1 MAKALVI
8 ACIAGFAAGCVNLTK
23 PAQVAECAA
32 KGTCVNDAATGSR
45 DGRLSGFDGASAQ
58 DLRPTNADG
67 SPDDVLAVPDA
78 GTDAADAPLATD
90 GQNPDGPA
98 DGPRDISSIDVP
110 AGACLSSG
118 KPLPA
123 GTVCRPA
130 VDLCDVAESCDG
142 TSADCPADK
151 MAKAG
156 ASCRPTAGDCDIAE
170 TCDGTGPSCPADGFM
185 RAGTVCRKVADG
197 NLCDVPESCTGTSP
211 TCPVDSVAAA
221 NTVCHASKDNNQC
234 DPTEMCSGTSV
245 TCPTDLHYDRPAAPA
260 NPTATSGTLQATVAW
275 NASAGATGYNVKRSA
290 TSGSGYTTLGGI
302 PTAAASPYVDK
313 ELTGGTSYH
322 YVVSAINTI
331 ATCESANSA
340 EVAVTPVGLC
350 TPPAAPTVTA
360 TSANG
365 TVKLDWAQ
373 VAGAVSYSIARSSSR
388 GTGYATIA
396 QISVGTTTTYTDSNV
411 ANGTTYYYVMTAS
424 NGTCSSV
431 DSAEVSAAPACTAP
445 ASPTGLVATP
455 GDKSVAL
462 TWTASAGAV
471 SYSIYRKSTGDPT
484 YKLVNS
490 TSTTTFTDTTV
501 VNAAAYSYVVT
512 ASNGSCSSTN
522 STEVQVTPACVP
534 PAPPTGVT
542 ATPGDGE
549 ITLAWTASTGAT
561 SYQVSRNTTGTGS
574 FTAIATPT
582 TTNYLDKP
590 VTNGAAY
597 YYVVAASNGSCSSAN
612 SAVASATSVCTPP
625 SVPGAIT
632 AAAGDTTVTL
642 SWDPST
648 PTPAS
653 YTLQRKTGAS
663 GTWATVASST
673 VTSYTDS
680 NLTNGTAYYYQVSA
694 SNGSCNSG
702 YNTAVSVTPGVTC
715 AQTAPTNPKAAATG
729 SVQVTLTWSAATVTP
744 SGGYNIARSTTGT
757 TGFTS
762 IGMVTSSAL
771 TYVDSD
777 STLVKSTVYYYQVT
791 AVGATCTATSS
802 TVSTTTACVNPPIPS
817 PTASADANGN
827 ITIAWAA
834 VSGATAY
841 TVYRSDSSNGT
852 YAQISTNQT
861 AATYTDAAAGLT
873 NGNVYYYKVSASN
886 AAGQCSSSQSSP
898 AVSAR
903 ACTIPA
909 VPIGVTALRS
919 GHTRS
924 TLTWTNS
931 SLSSTTYNILRSTT
945 SGAGYTSVGI
955 SNGSPFTD
963 PTASDST
970 PYYYVVTARSD
981 SAGNCSSANSPQVSM
996 PSCTVVTASGGG
1008 SAQAPNQTA
1017 AVCFITCDSNIAW
1030 WGYSGIGSRS
1040 LYINTV
1046 QQTASGTLPLP
1057 PAGNSGYAFYFSGT
1071 TDGTGNY
1078 VYWIYG
1084 GGTGNAC
1091 P

>member
-1 MAKALVI
+1 MARALVI

-45 DGRLSGFDGASAQ
+45 DGKLSGFDGASAQ

-78 GTDAADAPLATD
+78 GTGAADAPLATD
-90 GQNPDGPA
+90 SQNPDGPA
-98 DGPRDISSIDVP
+98 DSPRDISSIDVP
-110 AGACLSSG
+110 AGACLTNG

-151 MAKAG
+151 LAKAG
-156 ASCRPTAGDCDIAE
+156 ASCRPTAGDCDISE
-170 TCDGTGPSCPADGFM
+170 TCDGISPSCPADGFM

-211 TCPVDSVAAA
+211 ACPVDSVAAA
-221 NTVCHASKDNNQC
+221 NTLCRASNDNNQC
-234 DPTEMCSGTSV
+234 DPAETCTGTSV
-245 TCPTDLHYDRPAAPA
+245 TCPTDVHYDRPAAPG
-260 NPTATSGTLQATVAW
+260 NPTATPGTLQATVAW

-302 PTAAASPYVDK
+302 PTAVAPPYVDK
-313 ELTGGTSYH
+313 GLTGGTAYH
-322 YVVSAINTI
+322 YVVSAIHTI

-340 EVAVTPVGLC
+340 EVAATPIGLC

-360 TSANG
+360 TPANG
-365 TVKLDWAQ
+365 TVELVWAR

-561 SYQVSRNTTGTGS
+561 SFQVSRNTTGTGS

-612 SAVASATSVCTPP
+612 SAVASATPVCTPP
-625 SVPGAIT
+625 SVPGTIT
-632 AAAGDTTVTL
+632 ATAGDTTVTL
-642 SWDPST
+642 SWDPSM

-653 YTLQRKTGAS
+653 YTLQRKTGAT
-663 GTWATVASST
+663 GTWATIASPAVA
-673 VTSYTDS
+673 SYTDS
-680 NLTNGTAYYYQVSA
+680 SLANGTAYYYQVSA
-694 SNGSCNSG
+694 SNGSCNSA

-744 SGGYNIARSTTGT
+744 SGGYNIARSTSGT

-762 IGMVTSSAL
+762 IGTVTSSAL

-791 AVGATCTATSS
+791 AVGVTCTATSS
-802 TVSTTTACVNPPIPS
+802 TVSTTTACANPPIPS

-873 NGNVYYYKVSASN
+873 KGNVYYYKVNASN

-898 AVSAR
+898 AVSAMSC
-903 ACTIPA
+903 AAAA
-909 VPIGVTALRS
+909 VPIGLVRTVGTSGQVVLNWTA
-919 GHTRS
+919 S
-924 TLTWTNS
+924 TGATQYT
-931 SLSSTTYNILRSTT
+931 ILRSTT
-945 SGAGYTSVGI
+945 SGAETAVATSGTNSYT
-955 SNGSPFTD
+955 
-963 PTASDST
+963 DSGLT
-970 PYYYVVTARSD
+970 NDTTYYY
-981 SAGNCSSANSPQVSM
+981 
-996 PSCTVVTASGGG
+996 
-1008 SAQAPNQTA
+1008 
-1017 AVCFITCDSNIAW
+1017 AVKATN
-1030 WGYSGIGSRS
+1030 
-1040 LYINTV
+1040 
-1046 QQTASGTLPLP
+1046 
-1057 PAGNSGYAFYFSGT
+1057 
-1071 TDGTGNY
+1071 
-1078 VYWIYG
+1078 
-1084 GGTGNAC
+1084 GTGNAC
-1091 P
+1091 TSAASSELVATPRACQVLLASQTSTSFDTSGPYCFVLCWNLSPAAPIYGGWGCSNLDGRTLIVNGQATSCSAALPAQSNGAYTFSSTGGTYSYASIYWWGNGAADCPP